1 MLLFV
6 LLFCTFVEYLFNFLR
21 APFIFVRVPQ
31 NNEISK
37 DELYSFFNSELK
49 RETPE
54 ELMYR
59 RPLRKSEEFPIYVP
73 KDLHLKDLCQRKSN
87 RKHLYFFCMQVVE
100 ISL

>member
-1 MLLFV
+1 MSSICLTFYARLF
-6 LLFCTFVEYLFNFLR
+6 FFFVS
-21 APFIFVRVPQ
+21 VPQ

-59 RPLRKSEEFPIYVP
+59 RPLRKSEEFCTYVP
-73 KDLHLKDLCQRKSN
+73 KDLHLKDLYQRKSN
-87 RKHLYFFCMQVVE
+87 RKNLYFFCMQVVE

>member
-1 MLLFV
+1 MREQLFFLLLCLSV
-6 LLFCTFVEYLFNFLR
+6 LKGDSRYIEVSFSTHFNTFDSIPLLKYCQTFL
-21 APFIFVRVPQ
+21 Q

-59 RPLRKSEEFPIYVP
+59 RPLRESRPLV
-73 KDLHLKDLCQRKSN
+73 L
-87 RKHLYFFCMQVVE
+87 LYSHVYE
-100 ISL
+100 